1 MHHAEPD
8 QRPAGES
15 VSRKT
20 SLVFL
25 AAGTGV
31 ITWLLAYP
39 FYGPLA
45 SAFFGQ
51 RGSSAGHVFASGHVV
66 GLLLAGLALARRQ
79 SSPSRQANLFAALP
93 GVAAGLL
100 GLLAALA
107 AGSTAPGSGSAW
119 TWPIALSLLAGSGL
133 ASAAVMLRWLLLLGA
148 QPRPELPLAAIIFLA
163 NAFLWLV
170 GLLLSASPSGTT
182 RAAALILATAALFAG
197 SWFLADRTGGVPLPA
212 KTEDADDTPLSPDPA
227 AGFPGG
233 SADNGE
239 TPPGRS
245 SPLPLPLPALLAFAL
260 AVYPAGGLLYRQL
273 MPRLP
278 ADVASALGYW
288 PYMAALWPFAFIRT
302 PLRVGETALLLVGL
316 GLLIR
321 LLPFPGPGGNLLTLA
336 LVQAGLA
343 GADLFYV
350 GQAARLAHRHRLA
363 GGAALAINVG
373 VVATSGL
380 LLDALGLS
388 GSPAASWATGA
399 ALTAAFLALPYL
411 SRALTPSWPGTTPSI
426 APAAPTSPH
435 PDPDDSA
442 ATRSEPAPLAA
453 ASPTAANSE
462 PSASRPRTGS
472 HPAPEEALA
481 NLTQTEQ
488 AVLSLLVCGRTYKE
502 VSRELFISVN
512 TVKFHVKNIY
522 AKLGVSSRHE
532 LFLFCGPASGAQAPH
547 RIESAAPVEPL
558 RLADPP
564 ARAESPATGP
574 EPRATAEPDGE
585 A

>member
-1 MHHAEPD
+1 MHQAEPD
-8 QRPAGES
+8 QQPAGES
-15 VSRKT
+15 ASRKA
-20 SLVFL
+20 SIVFL
-25 AAGTGV
+25 AAGAGV

-51 RGSSAGHVFASGHVV
+51 RGPSAGHVFALGHVI

-79 SSPSRQANLFAALP
+79 SSPSRQASLLAALP

-119 TWPIALSLLAGSGL
+119 TWPLALSLLAGSGL

-148 QPRPELPLAAIIFLA
+148 QPRPEIPLAAIIFLA
-163 NAFLWLV
+163 NSFLWLV

-182 RAAALILATAALFAG
+182 RAAALLLATVALFAG
-197 SWFLADRTGGVPLPA
+197 SWFLAGRTGGVPLPA

-227 AGFPGG
+227 AGSPGG
-233 SADNGE
+233 PTDDGE
-239 TPPGRS
+239 APSGRS
-245 SPLPLPLPALLAFAL
+245 SPPPLPLPLPALLVFAL

-288 PYMAALWPFAFIRT
+288 PYMAALWPFAFVRT

-316 GLLIR
+316 GLLLR
-321 LLPFPGPGGNLLTLA
+321 LLPFPGMGSDLLTLA

-380 LLDALGLS
+380 LLDTLGLS
-388 GSPAASWATGA
+388 GSPAAPWATGA
-399 ALTAAFLALPYL
+399 ALAAAFLALPYL
-411 SRALTPSWPGTTPSI
+411 SRALAPSWPGTTPSI
-426 APAAPTSPH
+426 GFPH
-435 PDPDDSA
+435 PDPDGSA
-442 ATRSEPAPLAA
+442 ATGSEPAPLAA
-453 ASPTAANSE
+453 ASATAANSE

-472 HPAPEEALA
+472 HPAPEAALA

-488 AVLSLLVCGRTYKE
+488 AVLSLLVRGRTYKE
-502 VSRELFISVN
+502 VSRELLMSVN

-532 LFLFCGPASGAQAPH
+532 LFLFCGPAPSAQAPH
-547 RIESAAPVEPL
+547 RIESAAPAEPL

-574 EPRATAEPDGE
+574 EPRAAAEPGGE